1 MASYIQG
8 GGQVYYEI
16 KSINTDATV
25 FEMDPLTGELTM
37 VQPARSDLVEGGQF
51 SVVIRATDGGTPPLH
66 SDIQVKV
73 DVGSISNLPPKF
85 SQRNYDAYVDEDAK
99 VGASVIRVAAID
111 PDGPSDKIIYS
122 LHSGAKDNFV
132 IGPKTGIISVAADS
146 NLDIQDNG
154 DLYTIRVRAEDN
166 GEPFRRYVNCNV

>member
-66 SDIQVKV
+66 SDIQVK
-73 DVGSISNLPPKF
+73 ICELLF
-85 SQRNYDAYVDEDAK
+85 
-99 VGASVIRVAAID
+99 
-111 PDGPSDKIIYS
+111 SDKLKFWLY
-122 LHSGAKDNFV
+122 
-132 IGPKTGIISVAADS
+132 
-146 NLDIQDNG
+146 DIVCTQC
-154 DLYTIRVRAEDN
+154 
-166 GEPFRRYVNCNV
+166 VNICFM